1 MRRGSFFSFLHF
13 ISEGPN
19 YGDGSFFFSIF
30 YNFARARILGIR
42 VSSFPFVIIFL
53 DRNSGVGSLLFCIF
67 LYHFPNAGF
76 LRMNVVFLPFP
87 KDWISRGGSLL
98 FSVFFIIS

>member
-1 MRRGSFFSFLHF
+1 MLRRGSFFSFLHF

-42 VSSFPFVIIFL
+42 VSSFPFVMIFL

-76 LRMNVVFLPFP
+76 LRMNVVFFT
-87 KDWISRGGSLL
+87 ISQRLD
-98 FSVFFIIS
+98 F